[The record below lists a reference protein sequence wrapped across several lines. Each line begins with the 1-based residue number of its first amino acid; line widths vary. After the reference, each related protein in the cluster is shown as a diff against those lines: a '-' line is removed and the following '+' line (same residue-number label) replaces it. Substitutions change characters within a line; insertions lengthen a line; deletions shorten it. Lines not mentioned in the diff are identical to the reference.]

1 METAEEIKKRA
12 IKFVIFFGSI
22 GVLFT
27 LVGILSGTRL
37 FYAGGGVSFYFLLI
51 CLWYGYRNK

>member
-12 IKFVIFFGSI
+12 TKFVMFFGSI

-37 FYAGGGVSFYFLLI
+37 FYAGAGVSF
-51 CLWYGYRNK
+51 C